1 MMTDIE
7 KAVSSILTK
16 LGYKYYEQCEFYPYI
31 VDFYLPE
38 FRIAIEADGSVWHN
52 KRRDR
57 KRDVKL
63 IDRYSI
69 RVIHFVDDEILK
81 RPDLVE
87 QAIKDEIEATICRRL

>member
-1 MMTDIE
+1 MMTNIE
-7 KAVSSILTK
+7 KAISEILTK

-38 FRIAIEADGSVWHN
+38 FMIAIEADGSVWHN

-57 KRDVKL
+57 KRDMKL
-63 IDRYSI
+63 ISKHQV
-69 RVIHFVDDEILK
+69 RVLHFVDDEILR

-87 QAIKDEIEATICRRL
+87 NAIKYEIEQTTYRR